1 MADITTDT
9 GQDQEAQPLS
19 SEARATCP
27 HCGEVGEFDLPAP
40 EGLFAIAC
48 FSCEEV
54 YEIDGAKAVADA
66 IAAREAEA
74 LAQENA
80 LLEAEQA
87 DDTLIIDEFAASD
100 DNDASDENFITCV
113 DCGGQ
118 IDISNLDSLDDGIM
132 PECPNCTSTPS
143 FARQPRPESSG
154 GKAGIIMVSIMS
166 LALVLAAGLV
176 AAGLYVV
183 TLKGDSDAARFIET
197 NILQVKPAS
206 FTIDSAAYEV
216 SESDLGTSLLVTINV
231 TNDGGSE
238 GAPNAMLVML
248 TDAAGNTLV
257 SWPLDASGQIV
268 TPGQTVQLYTRLFE
282 PPEGFANIKVAM
294 R

>member
-19 SEARATCP
+19 YEARAACP
-27 HCGEVGEFDLPAP
+27 HCGEVGEFDLPAQ

-80 LLEAEQA
+80 LLEA
-87 DDTLIIDEFAASD
+87 DDALIIDEFAASHEGE
-100 DNDASDENFITCV
+100 AIDENFITCV

-132 PECPNCTSTPS
+132 PDCPNCTSAPS
-143 FARQPRPESSG
+143 FARQPRPESRG
-154 GKAGIIMVSIMS
+154 AKAGIIMVSIMS

-183 TLKGDSDAARFIET
+183 TLKGDSDAARFIEA
-197 NILQVKPAS
+197 NILQIKPAS

-231 TNDGGSE
+231 TNQGGSE
-238 GAPNAMLVML
+238 GTPNAMLVML
-248 TDAAGNTLV
+248 TDTAGKTLV
-257 SWPLDASGQIV
+257 SWPLDASGQII
-268 TPGQTVQLYTRLFE
+268 TPGQTAQLYTRLFE

>member
-9 GQDQEAQPLS
+9 GQDREAQPLS
-19 SEARATCP
+19 YEARAACP
-27 HCGEVGEFDLPAP
+27 HCGEVGEFDLPAQ

-48 FSCEEV
+48 YSCEEV

-80 LLEAEQA
+80 LLEA
-87 DDTLIIDEFAASD
+87 DDALIIDEFAASHEGE
-100 DNDASDENFITCV
+100 AIDENFITCV

-132 PECPNCTSTPS
+132 PDCPNCTSAPS
-143 FARQPRPESSG
+143 FARQPRPESRG

-183 TLKGDSDAARFIET
+183 TLKGDSDAARFIEA
-197 NILQVKPAS
+197 NILQIKPAS

-231 TNDGGSE
+231 TNQGGSE
-238 GAPNAMLVML
+238 GTPNAMLVML
-248 TDAAGNTLV
+248 TDTAGKTLV
-257 SWPLDASGQIV
+257 SWPLDASGQII
-268 TPGQTVQLYTRLFE
+268 TPGQTAQLYTRLFE

>member
-19 SEARATCP
+19 YEARAACP
-27 HCGEVGEFDLPAP
+27 HCGEVGEFDLPAQ

-48 FSCEEV
+48 YSCEEV

-80 LLEAEQA
+80 LLEA
-87 DDTLIIDEFAASD
+87 DDALIIDEFAASHEGE
-100 DNDASDENFITCV
+100 AIDENFITCV

-132 PECPNCTSTPS
+132 PDCPNCTSAPS
-143 FARQPRPESSG
+143 FARQPRPESRG
-154 GKAGIIMVSIMS
+154 AKAGIIMVSIMS

-183 TLKGDSDAARFIET
+183 TLKGDSDAARFIEA
-197 NILQVKPAS
+197 NILQIKPAS

-231 TNDGGSE
+231 TNQGGSE
-238 GAPNAMLVML
+238 GTPNAMLVML
-248 TDAAGNTLV
+248 TDTAGKTLV
-257 SWPLDASGQIV
+257 SWPLDASGQII
-268 TPGQTVQLYTRLFE
+268 TPGQTAQLYTRLFE